1 VKPKGDA
8 PVVRLSGN
16 EPLGRIEG
24 FRLVVR
30 PSSAGW
36 IAVIGPNRSNV
47 PTLYLP
53 VDRTARMQPGSEIV
67 FPEGRWFGVTGDVPS
82 DTLSVVFIPEGAQ
95 VPAFATGA
103 VGRQLLPD
111 EQRELESLR
120 TTQPLNPRYEAQEGV
135 FAASLQGRPVVADVI
150 VRY

>member
-1 VKPKGDA
+1 MTRTNG
-8 PVVRLSGN
+8 S

-30 PSSAGW
+30 PSAAGW

-53 VDRTARMQPGSEIV
+53 VDRSARTLPGGEIV
-67 FPEGRWFGVTGDVPS
+67 FPDGRWFGVTGDVPS
-82 DTLSVVFIPEGAQ
+82 DILSVVFIPEGAQ

-103 VGRQLLPD
+103 AGRQLLPD

-120 TTQPLNPRYEAQEGV
+120 TAQPLMPRYEPQEGV
-135 FAASLQGRPVVADVI
+135 FAASLDGRPIVADVV